1 MGDRPPSPIRPDIR
15 RAHYGGV
22 VSGNWGSCVCV
33 CIKNRVNVQFLLPQ
47 IELNRCLNVPLS
59 SQSPSTSAA
68 LTCTLCL
75 CHRHNDISCHI
86 CLRLSRPWMI
96 RHVCMCL
103 PRRPRSPP
111 LSLSLSISHLCPA
124 SSISL
129 GKVSGTILLTCHFR
143 SNDFEWKARTSR
155 NLHGPLRWDREK
167 GIQWEGVCRGIGGR
181 ESHNSTRMQSVKIC
195 KRR

>member
-1 MGDRPPSPIRPDIR
+1 MYPWAHNRPAHQQLWPARFVCATGTTTSRATFACAFHVHGWLGMSACASP
-15 RAHYGGV
+15 GGPA
-22 VSGNWGSCVCV
+22 
-33 CIKNRVNVQFLLPQ
+33 LP
-47 IELNRCLNVPLS
+47 V
-59 SQSPSTSAA
+59 
-68 LTCTLCL
+68 
-75 CHRHNDISCHI
+75 
-86 CLRLSRPWMI
+86 
-96 RHVCMCL
+96 
-103 PRRPRSPP
+103 
-111 LSLSLSISHLCPA
+111 SLSISHLCPA

-195 KRR
+195 KRRWMSIKLIKLATGIEFARRQQAHVAYYS